1 MHMSLK
7 LRTMPSGNKTFT
19 WEVNDL
25 GSREVISFGG
35 RVSARGYKVTPVH
48 SGLYSP
54 LKPVL
59 VSSVHPVSTSSTRFY
74 RC

>member
-19 WEVNDL
+19 WEVNNL

-35 RVSARGYKVTPVH
+35 RVSARGYKVPPFAAGSILH
-48 SGLYSP
+48 
-54 LKPVL
+54 
-59 VSSVHPVSTSSTRFY
+59 
-74 RC
+74 